1 MTRVRFR
8 KLPERESMI
17 RTPFI
22 PVFFVVVFLL
32 ASSRAEAA
40 TYTIDGDMAGA
51 VTNYT
56 VKNKDTLY
64 SIARHFDLGIV
75 EMMAANPGLDPWIP
89 PVGTELTLPT
99 AYVLPT
105 ISRKGIVIDLSALR
119 LFYFP
124 DPQTVMTFP
133 LGIGMDGWST
143 PKGVT
148 QIVLKRDHPTWIAP
162 ASILEANPDLPHVVP
177 PGPDNPLG
185 DYALNLGWEGYRI
198 HGTNKPYG
206 IGRRSSHGCMRMYP
220 EDIEAL
226 FALVKVGTPV
236 TVIDNPYRIGWKG
249 DTLFLQTT
257 PSQEQADEISTRKE
271 LTLTD
276 IPQMYGDL
284 HQLAGD
290 ASEAID
296 WNAVHNAAMWRSA
309 LPIAIAEREAET
321 TK

>member
-1 MTRVRFR
+1 M
-8 KLPERESMI
+8 M
-17 RTPFI
+17 RTPFASI
-22 PVFFVVVFLL
+22 LFAVLFVL
-32 ASSRAEAA
+32 ATTCGAGAA
-40 TYTIDGDMAGA
+40 TYKIDGDMAGEVA
-51 VTNYT
+51 QYT
-56 VKNKDTLY
+56 VKDKDTLY
-64 SIARHFDLGIV
+64 SIARHFDIGIV
-75 EMMAANPGLDPWIP
+75 ELMAANPGLDPWIP
-89 PVGTELTLPT
+89 PVGTVLTLPM

-105 ISRKGIVIDLSALR
+105 ISRKGIVIDLSELR

-124 DPQTVMTFP
+124 DPQTVMTYP

-143 PKGVT
+143 PTGVT
-148 QIVLKRDHPTWIAP
+148 QIVLKRDHPTWVAP

-185 DYALNLGWEGYRI
+185 DYAMNLGWEGYRI

-226 FALVKVGTPV
+226 FAMVKVGTPV
-236 TVIDNPYRIGWKG
+236 TVVDNPYRIGWKG

-257 PSQEQADEISTRKE
+257 PSQEQADEIASRKE

-284 HQLAGD
+284 RALAGD
-290 ASEAID
+290 AWEAID
-296 WNAVHNAAMWRSA
+296 WKAVHNAALWRSTI
-309 LPIAIAEREAET
+309 PVAIAEREEAAT
-321 TK
+321 QP